1 MKMLRGF
8 GFGLA
13 ALVLAACSSS
23 STGPSTTVSKRS
35 DPNVGFPAMSLFP
48 AAAAPHGVARS
59 NTDIFEEFIDYAF
72 ALESGQ
78 TLSRISRF
86 EGSISVALVNAPNK
100 VVSRDLDRLLSRL
113 QNEGNV
119 PISRVSS
126 PSSANI
132 VIELIPKRQL
142 YRAAPN
148 AACIVVPRMR
158 SWVEFRKNR
167 FNRRS
172 DWTSLTERTR
182 AAIFM
187 PVDVSP
193 QDARDCLHEELAQA
207 LGPLNDLYRVPDSV
221 YNDDNFHIVLTSYD
235 MLLLR
240 IFYAPELH
248 SGMGKHEV
256 TTVLPALLRRLNPRG
271 VGLAARRLQETPD
284 AWSKAIEA
292 ALGSRG
298 NADAR
303 VAAASKAVKIAQQ
316 VGISDHR
323 LGYSYYARAR
333 VNSSRDPRTA
343 AGDYAR
349 AYANFVQAFGPYDI
363 HTAQAALQMASLSI
377 SAGDLG
383 QALQYIVPSLVA
395 AKNAQ
400 NGRLLFS
407 LLAMKAA
414 IYEHG
419 GHIAQAGELRQ
430 EAIGWGQY
438 GVYESKE
445 LNQRL
450 KIIAGLSPQLPN
462 SEG

>member
-1 MKMLRGF
+1 MKILRGF
-8 GFGLA
+8 GFGVA
-13 ALVLAACSSS
+13 ALALAACS
-23 STGPSTTVSKRS
+23 TPLATVSKRS
-35 DPNVGFPAMSLFP
+35 DPSISFPAMSLFP
-48 AAAAPHGVARS
+48 ATAAPRGVARS
-59 NTDIFEEFIDYAF
+59 NTDIFEEFLDYAF

-86 EGSISVALVNAPNK
+86 EGPISVALVNAPSK

-126 PSSANI
+126 AKSANI

-148 AACIVVPRMR
+148 AACIVVPRMG
-158 SWVEFRKNR
+158 SWAEFRKNR

-172 DWTSLTERTR
+172 DWTSLSERTR

-240 IFYAPELH
+240 VFYAPELR
-248 SGMGKHEV
+248 SGMAKHEV
-256 TTVLPALLRRLNPRG
+256 AAVLPALLRRLNPRG
-271 VGLAARRLQETPD
+271 VGLTARQLQETPE
-284 AWSKAIEA
+284 AWSRAIEA
-292 ALGSRG
+292 ALGARG

-303 VAAASKAVKIAQQ
+303 VAAATKAVKIAQQ

-323 LGYSYYARAR
+323 LGFSYYARAR

-363 HTAQAALQMASLSI
+363 HTAQAALQMASLSV
-377 SAGDLG
+377 SAGDLN
-383 QALQYIVPSLVA
+383 QALRYIEPSLVA
-395 AKNAQ
+395 AKTAQ

-414 IYEHG
+414 IYEHEG
-419 GHIAQAGELRQ
+419 RIAQAAELRQ

-438 GVYESKE
+438 GVYEPKE
-445 LNQRL
+445 INQRL
-450 KIIAGLSPQLPN
+450 KIIAGLIPKSPN
-462 SEG
+462 IEG